1 MLKIGEFATITG
13 ISINMLRNYDKIGL
27 LIPEY
32 VDEVNNYRYYNESQI
47 II

>member
-27 LIPEY
+27 LIP
-32 VDEVNNYRYYNESQI
+32 VI
-47 II
+47 IFSLFYQGWAPFVI